1 MFEKAL
7 PKVICEQFVE
17 RPKCRILYM
26 TQLEIEAVYVCIAIG
41 KCSDT
46 VVILLRESTFEYLS
60 IS

>member
-46 VVILLRESTFEYLS
+46 VVILLRVDL
-60 IS
+60 